1 MSTYITCHRTRL
13 GLQPY
18 MPEAATP
25 IARGC
30 ARSSRRRSQPP
41 TRRYTP
47 LQVREFETVEGQE
60 WWHNDARSSQA
71 AR

>member
-1 MSTYITCHRTRL
+1 
-13 GLQPY
+13 

-30 ARSSRRRSQPP
+30 ARRPSQPL
-41 TRRYTP
+41 TCRDTP
-47 LQVREFETVEGQE
+47 VQVREFETVEGQE

-71 AR
+71 ARIVSK

>member
-1 MSTYITCHRTRL
+1 
-13 GLQPY
+13 

-30 ARSSRRRSQPP
+30 AKPSRRLSQPL
-41 TRRYTP
+41 TCRDTP
-47 LQVREFETVEGQE
+47 VQVREFETVEGQE

-71 AR
+71 ARIVSK